1 MDTEF
6 IFPVIQQIS
15 SKANQNNIPGKS
27 NDILGKSDNR
37 MLATDPSGSPWNN
50 IVTRDYTMGTPLA
63 NGDKYIKKLREIH
76 KYGDKY
82 IKMENMVTNT

>member
-1 MDTEF
+1 MF
-6 IFPVIQQIS
+6 YGNQNNIFCILNSVIQQIS

-63 NGDKYIKKLREIH
+63 NGDKYIKTERNTQIWRQIH
-76 KYGDKY
+76 
-82 IKMENMVTNT
+82 NH